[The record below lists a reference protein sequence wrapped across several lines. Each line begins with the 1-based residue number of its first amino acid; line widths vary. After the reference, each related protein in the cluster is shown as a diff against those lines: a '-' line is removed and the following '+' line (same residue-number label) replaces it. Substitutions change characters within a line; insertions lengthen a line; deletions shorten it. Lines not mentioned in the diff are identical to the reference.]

1 MNTITSAQ
9 YLADADGNNT
19 TIKAIING
27 VEMYVPLDTANTEY
41 QAILEWALQDGN
53 TIQDAS

>member
-9 YLADADGNNT
+9 YLADSDGNNT
-19 TIKAIING
+19 TVKAIINS

-41 QAILEWALQDGN
+41 QAILDWVADGN